1 MKETIKSII
10 EWHEQTF
17 PDATLEGQI
26 EKFKDEEK
34 EFYEEFK
41 KPDNRQKQL
50 FELADMYIVA
60 CGVARFS
67 FENGLIALHRAAQAE
82 LKIYPYAGEELFEC
96 IDKKMAINRNRKWSV
111 GKGNY
116 QHIEEGE

>member
-26 EKFKDEEK
+26 EKFEDEER
-34 EFYEEFK
+34 EYEEADAKDVFGK
-41 KPDNRQKQL
+41 ETL
-50 FELADMYIVA
+50 MELADLVIVA
-60 CGVARFS
+60 CGIARFDLLS
-67 FENGLIALHRAAQAE
+67 GIGAFETALHR
-82 LKIYPYAGEELFEC
+82 
-96 IDKKMAINRNRKWSV
+96 IDKCSCFDIYDVVEAVKEKMEINRQRKWSV

-116 QHIEEGE
+116 QHIGE